1 MAGFS
6 AAARKASSDK
16 VARIE
21 RAIKAVKAGGKAT
34 LGDGFDDYRKKN
46 LPQVWHV
53 TDSSGNV
60 VFSEQISD
68 ARIRTFEVEGLTAD
82 GNKRLSETKETKASK
97 PKA

>member
-34 LGDGFDDYRKKN
+34 LGDGFDTYRQRN
-46 LPQVWHV
+46 LPQVWVV
-53 TDSSGNV
+53 TDSKGEV

-68 ARIRTFEVEGLTAD
+68 ARIRTFEVEGLDST
-82 GNKRLSETKETKASK
+82 GNRIVKAETKTTKA
-97 PKA
+97 KA